1 MRFIFVYLCF
11 IIRFLSLSHSILAEK
26 RNNDKPYDKVLLT
39 SMDGNLSVSIFLPPS
54 VREEYDEVSSFYES
68 TRFEHGSMI
77 GNVTYFSHTL
87 YGTDLWRP
95 PHNPWN
101 VESGI
106 GLASEFGFGDNGA
119 HCEGVTCSWKNKE
132 NVGRGG
138 KFIINGV
145 LGYDEALPGESF
157 LKIGVGSLIK
167 GSCQGCNGT
176 EDYQFNNPYKFAENH
191 PTNEKWTF
199 QQKSKNSITMMQ
211 KAFLQSPK
219 SSKIYSYQLKKDISL
234 QGRTLEVTSTLTNL
248 GTDDFHTPWYS
259 HHFFTCDSKPVGIG
273 YKADLLKYKDSETNI
288 RRQTEEQTPVYE
300 EPGVGSWST
309 PIADYSTISSD
320 DQAIN
325 ITMSKSVQEGTKIK
339 ASFLQNS
346 SINGNFV
353 LHGCQCKISED
364 LIYSSPAISMYAMS
378 IYIEDGTISPE
389 TLILL
394 SVNAGQSISWKQR
407 LQFNTDNFDIVDAT
421 IKNDESKSHF
431 WLVIIMLVVIGS
443 FYFLWYSK
451 KSGYSPVP

>member
-1 MRFIFVYLCF
+1 MMGFSFVYLCF
-11 IIRFLSLSHSILAEK
+11 ILRFLSHSILADK
-26 RNNDKPYDKVLLT
+26 VNNDKSYDKVLLT
-39 SMDGNLSVSIFLPPS
+39 SMDGNLSVSVFLPS
-54 VREEYDEVSSFYES
+54 SAREEDGEVSLFYES

-77 GNVTYFSHTL
+77 GDVAYFSHKL

-101 VESGI
+101 VESGV
-106 GLASEFGFGDNGA
+106 GLASEFGFGENGA
-119 HCEGVTCSWKNKE
+119 YCEGITCAWKNKE
-132 NVGRGG
+132 NVDRGG

-176 EDYQFNNPYKFAENH
+176 EDYQFNNPYKFAQNH

-199 QQKSKNSITMMQ
+199 QQKSKNSITMIQ

-219 SSKIYSYQLKKDISL
+219 SSKIYGYQLEKDISL
-234 QGRTLEVTSTLTNL
+234 QGRSLEVTSTLANL
-248 GTDDFHTPWYS
+248 GTDNFHTPWYS

-273 YKADLLKYKDSETNI
+273 YKVDILKFEDSKTNI
-288 RRQTEEQTPVYE
+288 RRKIEEQEPFYE

-320 DQAIN
+320 DHAIN
-325 ITMSKSVQEGTKIK
+325 ITMSKSVQKGTKIK
-339 ASFLQNS
+339 ASFMQNS
-346 SINGNFV
+346 SVNGNIV
-353 LHGCQCKISED
+353 LHGCQSKINED
-364 LIYSSPAISMYAMS
+364 LIYSSPAVSMYAMS

-389 TLILL
+389 TLLL
-394 SVNAGQSISWKQR
+394 ISVTAGQSISWKQR
-407 LQFNTDNFDIVDAT
+407 LQFNSYNSDIVDST
-421 IKNDESKSHF
+421 VKNDESKSHI
-431 WLVIIMLVVIGS
+431 WLVIIMLLVIGS
-443 FYFLWYSK
+443 FYFLWHSK
-451 KSGYSPVP
+451 KSEYSPVP